1 MTMTVLTD
9 PDDLFDDD
17 SDWTRPFRVPAK
29 AEIMYRFE
37 KTRPQ
42 VSTGHQENGDAV
54 GNINGFFLTYA

>member
-42 VSTGHQENGDAV
+42 VSTGHPVNGDAV
-54 GNINGFFLTYA
+54 GKY